1 MTATTETTT
10 ETMSRSVEFVSP
22 MPGLAPYT
30 AFTIEQLEGA
40 AGLFALRAVDA
51 EVRLFLWDP
60 VSGDYPYSPEIP
72 GDVLADIGAPDQGA
86 AGLYV
91 VANPSAEGVH
101 INLRA
106 PIVIHRE
113 SGRAVQV
120 ILDDQT
126 QPIRAL
132 LGS

>member
-1 MTATTETTT
+1 MTAAAAA
-10 ETMSRSVEFVSP
+10 ETMSRSVQFVSP

-30 AFTIEQLEGA
+30 AFTIEQLDGA

-51 EVRLFLWDP
+51 DVRLFLWDP
-60 VSGDYPYSPEIP
+60 RSAEYPYSPDIP
-72 GDVLADIGAPDQGA
+72 ADVLADIGAPDQSA
-86 AGLYV
+86 AGLFV

-101 INLRA
+101 VNLRA
-106 PIVIHRE
+106 PIVIHDE

-120 ILDDQT
+120 ILDDQAH
-126 QPIRAL
+126 PIRAL